1 MILRRAA
8 LMAAGLA
15 MAGSVGL
22 VGASAASA
30 GTNTGLVGT
39 SAASGA
45 APRAGLS
52 GTYTVEVTGAGCEVI
67 SASNG
72 SFTAD
77 LAGDAGISA
86 GGGNASVG
94 GASVALYWTAGG
106 DTGVLFSGAK
116 VSSTTW
122 KGNFGGIGAGLKG
135 KLVKGAVSGC

>member
-22 VGASAASA
+22 VGATAASA

-39 SAASGA
+39 SAAS
-45 APRAGLS
+45 AGTNASLL
-52 GTYTVEVTGAGCEVI
+52 GTYTVEVTGGSCEVI
-67 SASNG
+67 SAASG

-77 LAGDAGISA
+77 NFGDSGITA
-86 GGGNASVG
+86 GGGNAKVG
-94 GASVALYWTAGG
+94 GNSVALSWTAGG
-106 DTGVLFSGAK
+106 DTGLLFSGAK

-122 KGNFGGIGAGLKG
+122 KGSFNFGGTFFKG

>member
-15 MAGSVGL
+15 MAGSAGLVGASTASAATNTGL

-30 GTNTGLVGT
+30 ATN
-39 SAASGA
+39 
-45 APRAGLS
+45 AGLL
-52 GTYTVEVTGAGCEVI
+52 GTYTLEVTGGGCEVI

-77 LAGDAGISA
+77 AFGDSGITA
-86 GGGNASVG
+86 GGGNAKVG

-106 DTGVLFSGAK
+106 DTGLLFSGAK

-122 KGNFGGIGAGLKG
+122 KGNFGGFGAGLKG